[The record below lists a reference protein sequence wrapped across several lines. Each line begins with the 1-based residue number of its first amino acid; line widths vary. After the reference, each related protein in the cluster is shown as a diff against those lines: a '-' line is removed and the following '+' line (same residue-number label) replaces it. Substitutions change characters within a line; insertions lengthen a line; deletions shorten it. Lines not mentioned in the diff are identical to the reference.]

1 MFLSVL
7 ILQKLLNSVRLGLL
21 RDLAGRTLTQKNNDL
36 SRFTKYSILTAD
48 LFYLSEALYRNN
60 LGELLKNIEETFYF
74 T

>member
-60 LGELLKNIEETFYF
+60 LGELLKNTEETFYF